1 MRNILVI
8 NPISDNQWNQT
19 DESYLKMKAYN
30 DTNLNVVCL
39 DTGPKTI
46 ECSTDISYAAP
57 EILRII
63 NNNKD
68 LYDGILINCFA
79 DPIVTAAREVSN
91 IPVVGPGEASVVL
104 ASMLGHKYS
113 IITPQKDIIPMLERN
128 VENVGLINKL
138 ASINCLNMTVRDL
151 EKDKDATLNCV
162 VEAIKNTVEHNN
174 AEVVILGCTGL
185 IFLYSEIKGRINI
198 PVIEPAATALKML
211 ETLIDLRLSHSK
223 EGLYFYPK

>member
-1 MRNILVI
+1 M
-8 NPISDNQWNQT
+8 
-19 DESYLKMKAYN
+19 
-30 DTNLNVVCL
+30 
-39 DTGPKTI
+39 
-46 ECSTDISYAAP
+46 
-57 EILRII
+57 
-63 NNNKD
+63 
-68 LYDGILINCFA
+68 
-79 DPIVTAAREVSN
+79 
-91 IPVVGPGEASVVL
+91 
-104 ASMLGHKYS
+104 
-113 IITPQKDIIPMLERN
+113 
-128 VENVGLINKL
+128 GLINKL